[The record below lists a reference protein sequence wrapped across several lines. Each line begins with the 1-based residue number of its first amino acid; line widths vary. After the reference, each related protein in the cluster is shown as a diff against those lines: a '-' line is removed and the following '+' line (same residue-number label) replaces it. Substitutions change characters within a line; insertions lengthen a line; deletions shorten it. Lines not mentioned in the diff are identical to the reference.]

1 VRAERGEPGTVPG
14 FGFPGRATI
23 PPWRGENGSRE
34 EYCGSQDQRMAIG
47 LILNEVWE
55 SKMGT
60 PVKTLTTLLRL
71 SSSEARTHMDTRG
84 RMTL

>member
-1 VRAERGEPGTVPG
+1 
-14 FGFPGRATI
+14 
-23 PPWRGENGSRE
+23 
-34 EYCGSQDQRMAIG
+34 MAIG